1 MTTTINAGRGFVP
14 ADLDATDWS
23 QIKPLADALL
33 ERDLPDARAFEG
45 WLLDRSELDSACLE
59 AVARL
64 YINMTCDTADESASG
79 AYRGYIER
87 VAPEMKPV
95 AFEMDRKQ
103 VEAAE
108 RLGMDTGPYAVL
120 HRDTKADV
128 ELFCAENIPLE
139 TTLETLSQD
148 HQAII
153 GAMTVEFEG
162 ETRTMP
168 QMSVYAESRDR
179 GVRERAWRATAA
191 RRLQDREKID
201 AIFDEMV
208 GLRHRVATNAGFDSF
223 TGFMYAAKHR
233 FDYDPAMCV
242 AFHDGVEKEIM
253 PLCARFDAIRTES
266 LGIDTL
272 MPWDLSVDPEGDQP
286 LRPFEGGVDL
296 VSKTRAVFEGLDPEL
311 AAMFR
316 TLGDGANASGV
327 ATGEFLDLDSRQGKA
342 AGGYQYMLE
351 QTGKPFIFMNAAG
364 VHRDV
369 ETMIHE
375 AGHAFHSMLS
385 AHLPLVADRS
395 APLEFAE
402 VASMSMELLTLP
414 HLGAFYPDEADRARA
429 KRVQL
434 ADHGMKLLPWIAT
447 IDAFQ
452 HGIYDN
458 PTHTA
463 DQRTEHW
470 RSLIERFGLRGSRVA
485 WDGTTADARDSIW
498 HAQPHPFAVPFYYIE
513 YGIAQLGAYQLWI
526 RSIDEG
532 AEVALDAYKNA
543 MALGGS
549 KPLPELFAAAGLE
562 FDFGAGTLAKIRDR
576 VEAELDRIA

>member
-1 MTTTINAGRGFVP
+1 MTTTADREFLP
-14 ADLDATDWS
+14 ADLDATDWAS
-23 QIKPLADALL
+23 IEPLANALL
-33 ERDLPDARAFEG
+33 GRDLPDADAFRG
-45 WLLDRSELDSACLE
+45 WLLDRSALDAACSE
-59 AVARL
+59 GAARL
-64 YINMTCDTADESASG
+64 YINMTCNTADERAAG
-79 AYRGYIER
+79 AYRRYIED
-87 VAPEMKPV
+87 VAPKMKPV
-95 AFEMDRKQ
+95 AFAMDRKQ

-108 RLGMDTGPYAVL
+108 RLGMDTGEYAVL

-128 ELFCAENIPLE
+128 ELFRDENVPLE
-139 TTLETLSQD
+139 TKLETLSQD

-162 ETRTMP
+162 ETKTMP
-168 QMSVYAESRDR
+168 QMAVYAESRDR
-179 GVRERAWRATAA
+179 DLRERAWRATAE

-208 GLRHRVATNAGFDSF
+208 GLRHKVATNAGFDSF
-223 TGFMYAAKHR
+223 TGYMYAAKHR
-233 FDYDPAMCV
+233 FDYGPETCA
-242 AFHDGVEKEIM
+242 AFHEGVEKEIM
-253 PLCARFDAIRTES
+253 PLCARFDALRKEK
-266 LGIDTL
+266 LGINEL
-272 MPWDLSVDPEGDQP
+272 KPWDLSVDPDGDNP
-286 LRPFEGGVDL
+286 LTPFEGGVDL
-296 VSKTRAVFEGLDPEL
+296 VAKTREAFRGLDPDL
-311 AAMFR
+311 AEMFA
-316 TLGDGANASGV
+316 TLGDGANTSGV
-327 ATGEFLDLDSRQGKA
+327 ATGEFLDLDSRKGKA

-385 AHLPLVADRS
+385 AHLPLVADRN

-414 HLGAFYPDEADRARA
+414 HLDAFYPDKADRVRA
-429 KRVQL
+429 TRVQL

-452 HGIYDN
+452 HWIYDN

-463 DQRTEHW
+463 EQRTEHW
-470 RSLIERFGLRGSRVA
+470 RSLINRFGLRGSKVA
-485 WDGTTADARDSIW
+485 WDDSTAPARDSIW

-532 AEVALDAYKNA
+532 VDVALDAYKGA

-576 VEAELDRIA
+576 VETELDRLAG